1 MIRVMSYLEKKHKV
15 GGEMGLAVI
24 EICFDSYLFFSPTEF
39 SNLGVSYLLNT

>member
-24 EICFDSYLFFSPTEF
+24 EICFDSYLFFSPPNSVIWELVTC
-39 SNLGVSYLLNT
+39 